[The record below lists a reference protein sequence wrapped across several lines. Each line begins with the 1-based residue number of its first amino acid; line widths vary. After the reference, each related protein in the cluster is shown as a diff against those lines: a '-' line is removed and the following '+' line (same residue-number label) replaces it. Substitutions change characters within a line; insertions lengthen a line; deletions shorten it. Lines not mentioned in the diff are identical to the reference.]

1 MAQPTT
7 LGVFEPVERRTVSA
21 EVRERIL
28 DAVRSGQLLPG
39 DAVPS
44 ERSLCEQFGVAR
56 TSVRE
61 AIQGLITSGVLE
73 RRGNR
78 TQVAERVPSLRL
90 DGDDRKATVRQ
101 LFEVRRI
108 LEPQM
113 AALAAERASDLERRR
128 IVELAGRVTRQLDEF
143 RAVDREFHALIAHAC
158 GNEVLTELHAKALA
172 ALFGS
177 DEFASLLYA
186 EPNRREVAEIIRSAT
201 EAHRAIAQGIAD
213 GDAQATVAAVQCHLN
228 DVEKRMI
235 ERLV

>member
-7 LGVFEPVERRTVSA
+7 LHAFEPVERRTVSA
-21 EVRERIL
+21 EIRERLL
-28 DAVRSGQLLPG
+28 DAVRSGQMLPG
-39 DAVPS
+39 EAVPS

-61 AIQGLITSGVLE
+61 AIQGLISAGVLE

-78 TQVAERVPSLRL
+78 TQVAERVPALRL
-90 DGDDRKATVRQ
+90 DGDDRKAMVRQ

-113 AALAAERASDLERRR
+113 AGLAAERATDTERQR
-128 IVELAGRVTRQLDEF
+128 IDELARRVTKHLDEF
-143 RAVDREFHALIAHAC
+143 RVVDREFHASIAHAC
-158 GNEVLTELHAKALA
+158 GNDVLNELHAKALA

-177 DEFASLLYA
+177 GEFSSLLYA
-186 EPNRREVAEIIRSAT
+186 EPNRSEVAEIIRSAT
-201 EAHRAIAQGIAD
+201 EAHRAIAQGIVTAD
-213 GDAQATVAAVQCHLN
+213 PAATIAAVQCHLN

>member
-1 MAQPTT
+1 M
-7 LGVFEPVERRTVSA
+7 
-21 EVRERIL
+21 
-28 DAVRSGQLLPG
+28 
-39 DAVPS
+39 
-44 ERSLCEQFGVAR
+44 
-56 TSVRE
+56 
-61 AIQGLITSGVLE
+61 
-73 RRGNR
+73 
-78 TQVAERVPSLRL
+78 PSLRF
-90 DGDDRKATVRQ
+90 DGDDRKAAVRQ

-113 AALAAERASDLERRR
+113 AGLAAERATDLERRR
-128 IVELAGRVTRQLDEF
+128 ICDLADRVTRQLDEF
-143 RAVDREFHALIAHAC
+143 RTVDREFHALIAHAC

-201 EAHRAIAQGIAD
+201 EAHRAIAQGIAA
-213 GDAQATVAAVQCHLN
+213 GDAPATIAAVQCHLN